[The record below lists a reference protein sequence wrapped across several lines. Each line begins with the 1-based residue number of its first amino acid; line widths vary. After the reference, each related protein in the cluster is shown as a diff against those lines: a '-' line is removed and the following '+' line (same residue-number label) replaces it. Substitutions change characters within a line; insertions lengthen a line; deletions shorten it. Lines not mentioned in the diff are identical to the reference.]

1 MLELLRQPFPF
12 SIQTGQRLR
21 TALYFGLFVFL
32 FLFIFRPF
40 GMGAMGTASL
50 ALATFLYGVVC
61 FTVLTAWFLLLP
73 LLFPGIFRESAWTVW
88 KEILH
93 SMASVLA
100 VCAGNILFTH
110 YYFHEAFSFTL
121 VLKFLWMTV
130 SVSIIPIIVMVLLRQ
145 MRLMRSFSRQ
155 AIELDRQ
162 LPVRPEGISQQEGV
176 PGGMAREGRVEG
188 MAEKIREVEFSSEN
202 GQDSIHLPV
211 TDFLYAEAADNYVKV
226 FYQGGQKIIRSSLK
240 RLEDEMRAYEQVFR
254 CHRTYLVNLDK
265 VVHISG
271 NAQGYKLHL
280 EGIEPLIPVSRSLNG
295 EVTRLVTRPKEPSI
309 HPTDL

>member
-12 SIQTGQRLR
+12 STQTGQRLR
-21 TALYFGLFVFL
+21 TALLFGLFVFL

-40 GMGAMGTASL
+40 GMGAMGTRQL

-93 SMASVLA
+93 SMACVLA

-110 YYFHEAFSFTL
+110 YYFHEAFTVPL

-130 SVSIIPIIVMVLLRQ
+130 SVSIIPIILMVLLRQ
-145 MRLMRSFSRQ
+145 VRLMRSFSRQ
-155 AIELDRQ
+155 AVELDRQ
-162 LPVRPEGISQQEGV
+162 LPVRTGGIPPEEGISGEMAPEEGV
-176 PGGMAREGRVEG
+176 DRK
-188 MAEKIREVEFSSEN
+188 AEETGEIEFRSEN
-202 GQDSIHLPV
+202 GQDSIYLPV

-226 FYQGGQKIIRSSLK
+226 FYQGGYKIIRSSLK
-240 RLEDEMRAYEQVFR
+240 RLEDDVSAYEQIFR

-280 EGIEPLIPVSRSLNG
+280 EGTGLLIPVSRSLNG
-295 EVTRLVTRPKEPSI
+295 EVTRLVTRPKVPSI
-309 HPTDL
+309 HPSDL